1 MQHLHGCKRMLN
13 GPVLTTVLQRKP
25 FDVLKFFI
33 YPAVFNF
40 LLWVTVSAREA
51 GKVQKKNVRKKEV
64 MVSCQCLG
72 IFCKTKNGDG

>member
-13 GPVLTTVLQRKP
+13 GPVLTIALQRKP

-51 GKVQKKNVRKKEV
+51 GGVSRKKMLERRR
-64 MVSCQCLG
+64 
-72 IFCKTKNGDG
+72 

>member
-13 GPVLTTVLQRKP
+13 GPVLTTALQRKP

-51 GKVQKKNVRKKEV
+51 SKVNRKKVLERRR
-64 MVSCQCLG
+64 
-72 IFCKTKNGDG
+72 